1 MLVVLSA
8 AMISFVVGLVDD
20 FLDLSVLVKIA
31 AEILAGLVLWG
42 SGIRILHL
50 TSLFNNLQFGTAV
63 SVLLTVLWVLLIS
76 NAFNL
81 IDGLDGLAAG
91 SALFSILTV
100 FVVSL
105 VTHNSIQGLL
115 AAILAGAI
123 LGFLRYNFNPATIY
137 LGDCGSLFIGTFLA
151 GITLTGVTQQKSSTL
166 IAVGIPLVAFG
177 LPVVETSVSVIR
189 RFLCGQSIFSADRG
203 HIHHKLLDR
212 GWSHRQ
218 VVVILYGVSALF
230 GLLSLALLTLGQTP
244 LAIVLLVLGTGVVIG
259 VQKIGYHEFVEIG
272 RVARRAVDQ
281 KRIIVNNLA
290 VRRGA
295 EQLAGCDDWQEMI
308 EVLQS
313 TFINNDF
320 DSFKIIIQAKDSDAI
335 AWGHEWQRPVPR
347 LDFDSEPSERWSLR
361 LHLRGAKGL
370 WNGSLELSR
379 QESSVLLLDINLLTK
394 EFKAELERA
403 CQRAVV
409 ADENV
414 RSRDALNCPQQKV
427 LSSAAGL

>member
-1 MLVVLSA
+1 MLIVLSA
-8 AMISFVVGLVDD
+8 AMISFAVGLVDD
-20 FLDLSVLVKIA
+20 FLDISVFVKIA
-31 AEILAGLVLWG
+31 AEIAAGLVLWG

-50 TSLFNNLQFGTAV
+50 TSLFNNHQFGSTV
-63 SVLLTVLWVLLIS
+63 SALLTVLWVLLIS

-91 SALFSILTV
+91 SAIFSILTV

-115 AAILAGAI
+115 AAIVAGAI

-137 LGDCGSLFIGTFLA
+137 LGDCGSLFIGTLLA

-166 IAVGIPLVAFG
+166 IAVAIPLVAFG

-189 RFLCGQSIFSADRG
+189 RFLCGQPIFTADRG

-218 VVVILYGVSALF
+218 VVVVLYGVSALF
-230 GLLSLALLTLGQTP
+230 GLLSLALLTPGQGS
-244 LAIVLLVLGTGVVIG
+244 LAVVLLVLGTGVVLG
-259 VQKIGYHEFVEIG
+259 VQKLGYHEFVEIG

-281 KRIIVNNLA
+281 KHIIVNNLA

-295 EQLAGCDDWQEMI
+295 EGLARCDDWQEMI
-308 EVLQS
+308 KVLQY
-313 TFINNDF
+313 TFANNDF
-320 DSFKIIIQAKDSDAI
+320 DSFKITIKAKGSDAI
-335 AWGHEWQRPVPR
+335 AWGYEWQRPVPR
-347 LDFDSEPSERWSLR
+347 LELDPKPSEQWSFS
-361 LHLRGAKGL
+361 LHLQGLKGQ

-379 QESSVLLLDINLLTK
+379 LDSSVLLLDINLLTRELK
-394 EFKAELERA
+394 TELERA
-403 CQRAVV
+403 CQRAIA
-409 ADENV
+409 ADDV
-414 RSRDALNCPQQKV
+414 RSRAAVGRPQPKAL
-427 LSSAAGL
+427 STAAGV